1 MALTQEIWISDIEGN
16 LFKDGG
22 FASQSINHSTYVNGK
37 TVHVPNAGSKPSV
50 TKNRSSFPGTVS
62 SRTDY
67 DLNYTIAELSTDPFR
82 IGDPEKVE
90 LSYDKRASI
99 LSASIASLSEA
110 ADDALI
116 ASWVPSGFTKVL
128 TTGDAAAAH
137 LASATGNRK
146 MVTLSDILAVKKEF
160 DKASIPMEG
169 RFGLLDY
176 EMMSQLLNAL
186 TVNQYN
192 AFLNSADAQKGIV
205 GEIYGFKMYQRS
217 EVLRTVAAGTSL
229 ASSNGATDGA
239 AGLFWQKDCVARAL
253 GQTEVF
259 ETENDPTY
267 YGTVISCLVRA
278 GGSYTRYDKKGI
290 VVLAQDTPAD
300 LGGGSDGN

>member
-110 ADDALI
+110 AADALEI
-116 ASWVPSGFTKVL
+116 DDGRTVKRQRI
-128 TTGDAAAAH
+128 AAADV
-137 LASATGNRK
+137 NR
-146 MVTLSDILAVKKEF
+146 TEQ
-160 DKASIPMEG
+160 IP
-169 RFGLLDY
+169 
-176 EMMSQLLNAL
+176 A
-186 TVNQYN
+186 
-192 AFLNSADAQKGIV
+192 
-205 GEIYGFKMYQRS
+205 
-217 EVLRTVAAGTSL
+217 LRTVQFGGRAVHRQRCRSPRL
-229 ASSNGATDGA
+229 CHRQPEDGDA
-239 AGLFWQKDCVARAL
+239 
-253 GQTEVF
+253 
-259 ETENDPTY
+259 
-267 YGTVISCLVRA
+267 
-278 GGSYTRYDKKGI
+278 
-290 VVLAQDTPAD
+290 
-300 LGGGSDGN
+300 